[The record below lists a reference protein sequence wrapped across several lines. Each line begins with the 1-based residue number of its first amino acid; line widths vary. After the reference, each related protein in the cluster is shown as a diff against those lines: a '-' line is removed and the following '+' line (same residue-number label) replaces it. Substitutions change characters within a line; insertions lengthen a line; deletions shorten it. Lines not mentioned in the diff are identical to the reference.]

1 MCVCATAYMLP
12 DWLIMAIIGYYFIS
26 LYLMKTE
33 NVGWSTGLQVD
44 GKENEKR
51 ELNRKKLPI
60 EKPLAKRYLNTE

>member
-51 ELNRKKLPI
+51 ELNRKK
-60 EKPLAKRYLNTE
+60 